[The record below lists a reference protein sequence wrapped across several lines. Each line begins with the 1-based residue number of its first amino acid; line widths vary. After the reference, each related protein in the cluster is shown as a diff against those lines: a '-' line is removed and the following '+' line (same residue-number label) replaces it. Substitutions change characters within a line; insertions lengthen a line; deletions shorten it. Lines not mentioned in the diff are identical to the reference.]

1 MIEAQVGRVVWED
14 LDVNTFI
21 RFIQFAYL
29 GDYPVPASGP
39 RIGITIAAAPAAP
52 VFFTFNSLTHPK
64 TSTETSFQD
73 IDGTNRK
80 NSSPQMSKIK
90 QVNTPKPISGEYSF
104 KDMDYQAH
112 IPAREFFMSCKP
124 RPNHP
129 SQDFTPIFLAH
140 AELYVFADKYGINTL
155 KQTVLHKLHKTLAI
169 YTINPTDIRA
179 IIELIRYTFSED
191 NTLDQDNYVEDLRE
205 LVIAYIASEIK
216 VIGKCE
222 QFLLL
227 LEEGGAFVKKF
238 WLTMMKRM
246 S

>member
-1 MIEAQVGRVVWED
+1 MSEI
-14 LDVNTFI
+14 
-21 RFIQFAYL
+21 
-29 GDYPVPASGP
+29 
-39 RIGITIAAAPAAP
+39 
-52 VFFTFNSLTHPK
+52 
-64 TSTETSFQD
+64 SFQD
-73 IDGTNRK
+73 LYATNRK
-80 NSSPQMSKIK
+80 KISFLQMSKIK
-90 QVNTPKPISGEYSF
+90 QENTPRPISGECSF

-112 IPAREFFMSCKP
+112 IPAKEFLKSCEP

-140 AELYVFADKYGINTL
+140 AKLYVFADKYGVNIL

-169 YTINPTDIRA
+169 YTINPADIGA
-179 IIELIRYTFSED
+179 VIEFIRYTFSED

-205 LVIAYIASEIK
+205 LVIAYVASEIK
-216 VIGKCE
+216 MIGNCG

-238 WLTMMKRM
+238 WPAMMKKI

>member
-29 GDYPVPASGP
+29 GDYPAPASGS
-39 RIGITIAAAPAAP
+39 RIDITLAAAPAAP
-52 VFFTFNSLTHPK
+52 VFTFCSLTHPK
-64 TSTETSFQD
+64 VWAETSFQD
-73 IDGTNRK
+73 LDATKRK
-80 NSSPQMSKIK
+80 KSSPQMSKIK
-90 QVNTPKPISGEYSF
+90 QEITPKPISGEYSF

-112 IPAREFFMSCKP
+112 IPAKEFFKSCKP

-129 SQDFTPIFLAH
+129 SQDFTPVFLAH
-140 AELYVFADKYGINTL
+140 AELYVFADKYGINSL

-169 YTINPTDIRA
+169 YTINPADIRA
-179 IIELIRYTFSED
+179 IIELIRYTFSDD
-191 NTLDQDNYVEDLRE
+191 NTLDLDNHVEDLRE

-216 VIGKCE
+216 IIGKCG
-222 QFLLL
+222 QFLAL

-238 WLTMMKRM
+238 WLTMMKKIP
-246 S
+246 